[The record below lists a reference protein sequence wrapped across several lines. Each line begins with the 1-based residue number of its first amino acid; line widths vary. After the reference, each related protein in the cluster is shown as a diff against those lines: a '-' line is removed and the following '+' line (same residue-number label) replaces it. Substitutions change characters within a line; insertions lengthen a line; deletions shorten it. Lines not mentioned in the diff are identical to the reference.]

1 MTPAPT
7 DSATRQ
13 TPQPISG
20 DGPAGSTADVACS
33 DVLPAWPGP
42 VAGAVFEPAAFE
54 PVEEDRGV
62 ALFDAGDGVPAPL
75 PACPAVPDPVP
86 AAGTAP
92 LPAADGWPGTWPA
105 TGTDPAAVPSTGGAP
120 GTVPGFCGAEGGATF
135 ADGVPDGGALV
146 LGAVDPG
153 LLGSGLP
160 DSGIVGSGL
169 LRDGGCVG
177 SASSSEPEDGEG
189 LGVGDGLRVW
199 EEPSRLSST
208 SPSPTVN
215 EPWVDGG
222 VDAAADK
229 PVAAFEAGT
238 PAETASTAPS
248 AAAAAPRRRLLWRR
262 VVVVDTLDLK
272 ITMVIEPS
280 RNRPGAKTG
289 GNPRNTGQ

>member
-1 MTPAPT
+1 
-7 DSATRQ
+7 
-13 TPQPISG
+13 
-20 DGPAGSTADVACS
+20 
-33 DVLPAWPGP
+33 L
-42 VAGAVFEPAAFE
+42 
-54 PVEEDRGV
+54 
-62 ALFDAGDGVPAPL
+62 
-75 PACPAVPDPVP
+75 
-86 AAGTAP
+86 
-92 LPAADGWPGTWPA
+92 
-105 TGTDPAAVPSTGGAP
+105 
-120 GTVPGFCGAEGGATF
+120 

-153 LLGSGLP
+153 LPGSGLP

-199 EEPSRLSST
+199 EGPSRLSST
-208 SPSPTVN
+208 SPRPEVKET
-215 EPWVDGG
+215 WADGG